1 MHRRNLLSTS
11 ATLILAPSI
20 AGCSELGSIG
30 QDETDTTCLNEYR
43 RLDDELDG
51 KTIEP
56 NPMAGPIVAV
66 EPSPVVAGEP
76 FEVTLTNES
85 DGELVTTGA
94 DRYAIQHEMDDGW
107 FTIVGVPPELEWDE
121 QETILGP
128 GEGFSWQLTA
138 TRQEMVEEPYVLC
151 TLPTPETYRFI
162 YWGLPDAETLPTA
175 EFRIEENE

>member
-1 MHRRNLLSTS
+1 MFSVGSL
-11 ATLILAPSI
+11 
-20 AGCSELGSIG
+20 AGCAGFARH
-30 QDETDTTCLNEYR
+30 DENDATCLDEYR
-43 RLDDELDG
+43 LLDDELENNG
-51 KTIEP
+51 IETDP
-56 NPMAGPIVAV
+56 PVGAVVTV
-66 EPSPVVAGEP
+66 EPLPVTAGEQ

-85 DGELVTTGA
+85 DGDLVTTGA

-162 YWGLPDAETLPTA
+162 YWGLPDAETLPAA